1 MQDSS
6 TGATEQSVDWTRRV
20 APTAKEQPAQTQEA
34 DRHTALSSAHVL
46 WAGVAFSALFT
57 LLIWALDSRLSSIE
71 LLPDTGATWYYWKL
85 PSPTFWTR
93 ATGWGF
99 YLAHQLAIWGII
111 YYAQTYRK
119 HGYTKGIHKAN
130 ITALAANAFFI
141 FLHLIQTHI
150 WYDGLA
156 QDTPIWS
163 SQGAVIVLLVWVLL
177 MENKRRGQFFGKPA
191 PFSSEVVRFARAYHG
206 YFFAWAIIYTF
217 WFHPMVSTS
226 GHLIGFF
233 YMFLLLLQG
242 SLFYTR
248 IHTNRWW
255 TFTLELLVLVHGT
268 LVAVMQGNGLWPM
281 FFFGFAGILVVTQMH
296 GLGFSLWSRLLI
308 LGAFVASS
316 LLIYGQLGWGRL
328 SEIVYIP
335 LIEYASVFAL
345 AGIFWLGL
353 WIARSVR
360 RPRHA

>member
-1 MQDSS
+1 
-6 TGATEQSVDWTRRV
+6 
-20 APTAKEQPAQTQEA
+20 
-34 DRHTALSSAHVL
+34 
-46 WAGVAFSALFT
+46 
-57 LLIWALDSRLSSIE
+57 
-71 LLPDTGATWYYWKL
+71 
-85 PSPTFWTR
+85 
-93 ATGWGF
+93 
-99 YLAHQLAIWGII
+99 
-111 YYAQTYRK
+111 
-119 HGYTKGIHKAN
+119 
-130 ITALAANAFFI
+130 
-141 FLHLIQTHI
+141 
-150 WYDGLA
+150 
-156 QDTPIWS
+156 
-163 SQGAVIVLLVWVLL
+163 
-177 MENKRRGQFFGKPA
+177 
-191 PFSSEVVRFARAYHG
+191 
-206 YFFAWAIIYTF
+206 
-217 WFHPMVSTS
+217 MVSTS

-308 LGAFVASS
+308 LGAFVASA

-335 LIEYASVFAL
+335 LIEYVSVFAL

>member
-1 MQDSS
+1 M
-6 TGATEQSVDWTRRV
+6 
-20 APTAKEQPAQTQEA
+20 
-34 DRHTALSSAHVL
+34 
-46 WAGVAFSALFT
+46 
-57 LLIWALDSRLSSIE
+57 
-71 LLPDTGATWYYWKL
+71 
-85 PSPTFWTR
+85 
-93 ATGWGF
+93 
-99 YLAHQLAIWGII
+99 
-111 YYAQTYRK
+111 
-119 HGYTKGIHKAN
+119 
-130 ITALAANAFFI
+130 AANAFFI
-141 FLHLIQTHI
+141 FLHLIQKHI

-177 MENKRRGQFFGKPA
+177 MENRLRGQFFGKPA

-308 LGAFVASS
+308 LGAFVASA

-335 LIEYASVFAL
+335 LIEYVSVFAL

-360 RPRHA
+360 QPRHA